1 MRWLLLFALVACTA
15 HTAPLKDRTGCND
28 CHATEYDM
36 AGSAVT
42 GACMLTDHVALGYSR
57 SCYQCHG
64 TTSWCPADAMHTKF
78 DITTQS
84 HAGWDCADCHTAIT
98 YDPPKVTEMP
108 INCIDCHFHDKART
122 DAIHLGKGGYT
133 WTGDSCLMCHVG
145 GRR

>member
-1 MRWLLLFALVACTA
+1 MRWLCLLVLAACTS
-15 HTAPLKDRTGCND
+15 HTATAGDRTGCND

-36 AGSAVT
+36 AGSART
-42 GACMLTDHVALGYSR
+42 GACKLTDHVALGYSR
-57 SCYQCHG
+57 TCFECHG

-84 HAGWDCADCHTAIT
+84 HAGWDCADCHTSIT
-98 YDPPKVTEMP
+98 YAPPHIDEMP
-108 INCIDCHFHDKART
+108 INCIDCHFHDKPRT